1 MVKNTDRGVLCA
13 KYGVVSFAMEKSLIS
28 KKKEQKTLLRG
39 FTIQTTFSNSIAY
52 KVSQANTM

>member
-1 MVKNTDRGVLCA
+1 
-13 KYGVVSFAMEKSLIS
+13 MEKSLIS